1 MILLTTEPLL
11 SSIAAMSQTP
21 RCQKQLKT
29 EAITYFKVKVIK

>member
-1 MILLTTEPLL
+1 
-11 SSIAAMSQTP
+11 MSQTP